1 MNVENLLLS
10 TQYEIIVASDFNR
23 ISNLLK
29 LKYQFDLLNFAPTFI
44 KRRIVYSI
52 LKNKV
57 NDVNEFFIRLDEP
70 AFFETFLFDVLGNS
84 VDFFQDLS
92 VWIALQTRIKTF
104 VDLHNTCKIWFP
116 VSGNG
121 EELYTLLLLLH
132 QNKLLEYCSITAS
145 NASKVCISLIN
156 KGFYEG
162 KIENIKF
169 LEKWKPEF
177 ISTYMHYFKVVDTA
191 IQLDSDL
198 LSNVQLVH
206 EESYTSNYSNNFDFV
221 VFRNSMI
228 YMSKQHQIDSLEHVY
243 AALKKEGI
251 ITIGVN
257 EQLVIPAIETKFISI
272 DNEERIFQ
280 KI

>member
-1 MNVENLLLS
+1 MNVENLLLT
-10 TQYEIIVASDFNR
+10 TQYEIIAASDFKR
-23 ISNLLK
+23 ISDLLK
-29 LKYQFDLLNFAPTFI
+29 IKYQFDLQNFAPTFI

-57 NDVNEFFIRLDEP
+57 NDVNEFLIRLEEP
-70 AFFETFLFDVLGNS
+70 TFFETFLFDVLGNS

-92 VWIALQTRIKTF
+92 VWIALQKQIEAH
-104 VDLHNTCKIWFP
+104 VDLHNSCKIWFP
-116 VSGNG
+116 DSGNG
-121 EELYTLLLLLH
+121 EELYSLLLLLH
-132 QNKLLEYCSITAS
+132 YSNLLEYCFITAS
-145 NASKVCISLIN
+145 NASKICLSYIE

-177 ISTYMHYFKVVDTA
+177 ISTYLQYFKIVDTA
-191 IQLDSDL
+191 IQLDSEL
-198 LSNVQLVH
+198 LCNVQLVH
-206 EESYTSNYSNNFDFV
+206 EESYTSNYSNDFDFV

-228 YMSKQHQIDSLEHVY
+228 YMSKQHQIDTLEHVY
-243 AALKKEGI
+243 TALKKEGI

-257 EQLVIPAIETKFISI
+257 EQLIIPAVETIFISI